1 VLFDH
6 SHHAPLFLAKSE
18 CVGGVAPPAAERMNF
33 RQNNPA
39 TTRKQKVEVKT
50 TGFEF
55 PVLNLLASDFIV
67 DSEIKKKARYGL
79 EPSGCS
85 VEQRGPAVSAA
96 ACVTQERTQSSD
108 MQRQR

>member
-1 VLFDH
+1 V
-6 SHHAPLFLAKSE
+6 SPLLQQKE
-18 CVGGVAPPAAERMNF
+18 YT

-39 TTRKQKVEVKT
+39 TTRKKKVEVKT
-50 TGFEF
+50 TGFIF

-85 VEQRGPAVSAA
+85 VEQRGPAISAA
-96 ACVTQERTQSSD
+96 AWVRQE
-108 MQRQR
+108 